1 MLSEAIEEAI
11 ALLVNKTTNNTNS
24 EDDLR
29 FTQAALNLAY
39 TLSAIGKVESRPDP
53 NTVYPNLTQK

>member
-1 MLSEAIEEAI
+1 MLYEDIEEAI

-39 TLSAIGKVESRPDP
+39 TLSAIGKVESM
-53 NTVYPNLTQK
+53 YPKK

>member
-1 MLSEAIEEAI
+1 MTKDIEEAI

-39 TLSAIGKVESRPDP
+39 TLSAIRKIESL
-53 NTVYPNLTQK
+53 YLKK